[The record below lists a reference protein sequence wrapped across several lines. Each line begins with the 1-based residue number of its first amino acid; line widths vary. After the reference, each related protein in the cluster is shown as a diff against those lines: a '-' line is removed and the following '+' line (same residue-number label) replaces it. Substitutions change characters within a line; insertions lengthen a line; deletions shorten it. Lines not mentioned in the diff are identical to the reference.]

1 MDSVKSTLPFFVG
14 AEFLWRGLLSIGG
27 GVYFVW
33 RVPSSGGG
41 GSASAGGAGMQTG
54 VEVATFNWRGVYFI
68 WRVPSSVG
76 GGLFQ
81 LEGPVC
87 KLE

>member
-1 MDSVKSTLPFFVG
+1 M
-14 AEFLWRGLLSIGG
+14 
-27 GVYFVW
+27 YFIW

-41 GSASAGGAGMQTG
+41 GLLQLEGRVCELEWRGLLSIGG
-54 VEVATFNWRGVYFI
+54 GVYFI

-87 KLE
+87 ELE